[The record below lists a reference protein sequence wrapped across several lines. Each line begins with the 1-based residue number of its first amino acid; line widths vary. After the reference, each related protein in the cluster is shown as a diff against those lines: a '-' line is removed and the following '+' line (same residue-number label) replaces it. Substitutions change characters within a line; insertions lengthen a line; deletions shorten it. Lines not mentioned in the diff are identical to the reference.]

1 MPGFL
6 ASGGK
11 EFDPG
16 PVMRLD
22 CSELFIY
29 KVLYIYKVY
38 IYIYI

>member
-29 KVLYIYKVY
+29 IKFYIYKVY
-38 IYIYI
+38 IYI